1 MSPFDVRADPV
12 LTPPKTGSNPSREW
26 GVKSLE
32 IWCRLQGSN
41 PAFGTL
47 RYRSF
52 PFAYQIDGE
61 QNWRIQC
68 SQPFIDNRHQ
78 SDHGVGTIEGLI

>member
-32 IWCRLQGSN
+32 IWCATQSRAN
-41 PAFGTL
+41 PSL
-47 RYRSF
+47 EPNSL
-52 PFAYQIDGE
+52 P
-61 QNWRIQC
+61 
-68 SQPFIDNRHQ
+68 S
-78 SDHGVGTIEGLI
+78 TIGREFLTVTKLS